1 MCFNQSILQLYQTHQ
16 RLYEKVQAELLIVID
31 HAISI
36 SKHDP
41 LAGSSYIKLPRELRY
56 PRKGLIYIQNIDD
69 IACFKSCLARY
80 LNPADHYPARIK
92 KADKE
97 FPKRLILKT

>member
-1 MCFNQSILQLYQTHQ
+1 MILFIQTQKQKSLSMKVTLVMCFNQSILQLYQTHQ

-69 IACFKSCLARY
+69 IACFK
-80 LNPADHYPARIK
+80 
-92 KADKE
+92 
-97 FPKRLILKT
+97 

>member
-1 MCFNQSILQLYQTHQ
+1 MTLFIQTQKQKSLSMKVTLVMCFNQSILQLYQTYQ
-16 RLYEKVQAELLIVID
+16 RLYEKVLAELLIVID

-69 IACFKSCLARY
+69 IACFK
-80 LNPADHYPARIK
+80 
-92 KADKE
+92 
-97 FPKRLILKT
+97 